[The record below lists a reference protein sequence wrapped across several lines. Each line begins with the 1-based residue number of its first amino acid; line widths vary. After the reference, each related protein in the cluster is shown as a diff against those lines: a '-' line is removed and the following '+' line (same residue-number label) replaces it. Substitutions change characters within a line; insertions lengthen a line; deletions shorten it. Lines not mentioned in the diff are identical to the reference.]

1 MKKIIL
7 TGGGTA
13 GHVTPNLAL
22 IPDLRERGYEIL
34 YIGSYKGIERE
45 LIKDAGVEY
54 RAISSGKLRRY
65 FDLKNFT
72 DPFRVLRGYLQSR
85 RIIRKFKPD
94 IIFSKGGFVAV
105 PVTLAAKHYRVPV
118 ISHESDMTPGLAN
131 KLSMPSA
138 TRICCNFPETMKYL
152 PKDKAV
158 LTGSPIR
165 RELLSGSREAGLSFA
180 GLSGEK
186 PVLLVIGG
194 SLGSVRVNEAIRS
207 ILDEL
212 LKDFDIIHICGKG
225 NIDASLTG
233 KQGYV
238 QYEYVSK
245 ELKDIFAAADIIV
258 SRAGA
263 NAICEILA
271 LKKPNLLITLSAK
284 ASRGDQILNARSF
297 EKQGFS
303 KVLEEEDISDE
314 RLLKDIAELYRDR
327 EAYILSMNESG
338 LSDGVETII
347 RLIEEVISEKADKKA
362 QA

>member
-225 NIDASLTG
+225 NTDESLRE
-233 KQGYV
+233 KESYV

-271 LKKPNLLITLSAK
+271 LKKPNLLIPLSAK

-327 EAYILSMNESG
+327 EAYILRMNESG